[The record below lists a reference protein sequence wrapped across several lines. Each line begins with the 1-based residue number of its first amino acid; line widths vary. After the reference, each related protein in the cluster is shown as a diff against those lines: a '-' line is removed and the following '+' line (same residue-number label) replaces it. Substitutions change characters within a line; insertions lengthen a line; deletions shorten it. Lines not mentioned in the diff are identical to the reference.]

1 MRSGSVPSHRRALAV
16 IAFAALTALVCGA
29 LITAAILVPAP
40 VAVLPLLA
48 GACVGLPMLAAW
60 QLAHVH
66 AAVGGLRAALRR
78 RNPLDERALRELK
91 RSLARLPETAH
102 PLDR

>member
-1 MRSGSVPSHRRALAV
+1 MPPRRRAAAV
-16 IAFAALTALVCGA
+16 TAFAVLTALVCGG

-40 VAVLPLLA
+40 VAALPLIAL
-48 GACVGLPMLAAW
+48 ACVGLPMLAAW

-66 AAVGGLRAALRR
+66 RSVGGTTQAIRR
-78 RNPLDERALRELK
+78 DGPLDESAVHELR
-91 RSLARLPETAH
+91 RSLERLPETVH